1 MPESWSAG
9 AGIALDHEGDVPLGT
24 QLDWAFRAAIASGR
38 LQAGE
43 RLPGLREVA
52 EQLGV
57 NHNTVRAA
65 VAKLEGEG
73 LLQTRHGA
81 GTFVAPGAAADGRHA
96 ALLDETADRARDA
109 GIAPRDLAAALYVTE
124 TAAPAALPTAP
135 PDKAAL
141 ERRALR
147 EELAVLDRVLVALEA
162 RLPEPLPRAALPPRG
177 PRLLSADELRAQ
189 RDDVVR
195 RIADVQRALDAW
207 RDDAAA
213 AAEPEAAPAKRP
225 TAKRVPRPGTAPA

>member
-1 MPESWSAG
+1 MPESWAAA
-9 AGIALDHEGDVPLGT
+9 AGIVLDHEGDVPLGT

-38 LQAGE
+38 LRAGE

-73 LLQTRHGA
+73 LLRTRHGA

-96 ALLDETADRARDA
+96 ALLDETAGRARDA

-124 TAAPAALPTAP
+124 TTTPAAAPRPL
-135 PDKAAL
+135 DEAAL
-141 ERRALR
+141 ERRAVR

-177 PRLLSADELRAQ
+177 PRLLSADELREQ

-207 RDDAAA
+207 RDEAA
-213 AAEPEAAPAKRP
+213 AAEAAPARRVAP
-225 TAKRVPRPGTAPA
+225 GRVPRPGAAPA